1 MKIPSGKFSS
11 TKKVPG
17 KNKKKRDFEPLEE
30 FFWDFWPTVDKEV
43 KRERLEQELLALK
56 KESYIENVH
65 HWQQWSHLHC

>member
-43 KRERLEQELLALK
+43 KRERLG
-56 KESYIENVH
+56 VP
-65 HWQQWSHLHC
+65 

>member
-17 KNKKKRDFEPLEE
+17 KNKKK
-30 FFWDFWPTVDKEV
+30 
-43 KRERLEQELLALK
+43 
-56 KESYIENVH
+56 ESYIENVH

>member
-30 FFWDFWPTVDKEV
+30 FFGIFGQQLIKKSKE
-43 KRERLEQELLALK
+43 KG
-56 KESYIENVH
+56 
-65 HWQQWSHLHC
+65 